1 MYHRIAV
8 LLALSFWIA
17 TPLMAQDATEM
28 ASRVVPV
35 TPDAT
40 TTCSYFFTVAT
51 PTSSVIPLRDCQWER
66 SLDDTPSG
74 HHQIFSREGY
84 SLCNESPAA
93 SYWDY
98 AVYGDSGNWAAPVLL
113 SLTTNSVKI
122 SRTTADGIWTLI
134 QTITLDKN
142 TPGAKIAMALKNNTT
157 TPRVAYLVRF
167 VDPSADSFV
176 QNYFSATTDGAFA
189 WNPSIPFGNPIGYGL
204 ELANV
209 GEPQFGYLQGFART
223 IPTGPNPCNFAGI
236 QRETSCTSTDP
247 WCSPMSTP
255 SAQERSKPQ
264 PSSIAGCDDT

>member
-8 LLALSFWIA
+8 LLAMLFWIA

-51 PTSSVIPLRDCQWER
+51 PTSSGASFCVTVNGNVL
-66 SLDDTPSG
+66 LMDTPSG

-223 IPTGPNPCNFAGI
+223 IPTGPNPCNFAGD
-236 QRETSCTSTDP
+236 STGDIVHLDG
-247 WCSPMSTP
+247 SMVL
-255 SAQERSKPQ
+255 AYV
-264 PSSIAGCDDT
+264 DTIGARKIKTATVIYRGL